1 MQLTRYE
8 QALVAWVQAYYA
20 HHELRVNCAT
30 LIQVRVLLQ
39 HISVIYGKPIG
50 DWQYWCFGNNLS
62 LLTRS
67 CIRDERFSANEVELA
82 KISWRGNY

>member
-30 LIQVRVLLQ
+30 LIQVRVCATVCICLW
-39 HISVIYGKPIG
+39 VCVWNEPI
-50 DWQYWCFGNNLS
+50 DSS
-62 LLTRS
+62 L
-67 CIRDERFSANEVELA
+67 
-82 KISWRGNY
+82 